1 MIAKLKECLRLRS
14 GEWICSFTTSE
25 NPEQMF
31 DDLRESPVKV
41 EIKKASKSRSLS
53 ANAYA
58 WVLIDKISE
67 KTGINQTDVY
77 RAAIREIGGTRTLLG
92 MKDEAIPV
100 FTENWQR
107 GHLGRQ
113 VEIIPGSSK
122 PGWSNVR
129 VFYGSS
135 EFDSAQ
141 MARLIDSLI
150 QDAES
155 LGIPTINDDE
165 AERMIS
171 KWGKASSKETKD
183 AISATV

>member
-1 MIAKLKECLRLRS
+1 MIAKLRECLRLRS

-31 DDLRESPVKV
+31 DDLKDSPVKV
-41 EIKKASKSRSLS
+41 EIRKASKSRSLS

-67 KTGINQTDVY
+67 KTGINQTEVY
-77 RAAIREIGGTRTLLG
+77 RSAIREIGGVSTILG
-92 MKDEAIPV
+92 MKEEA
-100 FTENWQR
+100 FSFFSENWQR

-122 PGWSNVR
+122 PGWVNVR

-150 QDAES
+150 QDAEA
-155 LGIPTINDDE
+155 LGIPTISDDE
-165 AERMIS
+165 ATKLID
-171 KWGKASSKETKD
+171 KWKK
-183 AISATV
+183 

>member
-1 MIAKLKECLRLRS
+1 MIGKLKECLRLRS
-14 GEWICSFTTSE
+14 GEWVCSFTTTE

-31 DDLRESPVKV
+31 DDLIETPVKV
-41 EIKKASKSRSLS
+41 EIKKASKTRSLS

-77 RAAIREIGGTRTLLG
+77 RTAIREIGGVSTLLG
-92 MKDEAIPV
+92 MKDDAIPV

-155 LGIPTINDDE
+155 LGIGTYPEETVRE
-165 AERMIS
+165 MVT
-171 KWGKASSKETKD
+171 KWGKASSKKKED
-183 AISATV
+183 AISATE

>member
-1 MIAKLKECLRLRS
+1 
-14 GEWICSFTTSE
+14 
-25 NPEQMF
+25 
-31 DDLRESPVKV
+31 
-41 EIKKASKSRSLS
+41 LS
-53 ANAYA
+53 
-58 WVLIDKISE
+58 I
-67 KTGINQTDVY
+67 
-77 RAAIREIGGTRTLLG
+77 
-92 MKDEAIPV
+92 KDEAVPV
-100 FTENWQR
+100 FSENWQR

-150 QDAES
+150 QDAEA
-155 LGIPTINDDE
+155 LGIPTINDEE

-171 KWGKASSKETKD
+171 KLGKASSKETKD
-183 AISATV
+183 AISATG

>member
-1 MIAKLKECLRLRS
+1 MIAKLRECLRLRS
-14 GEWICSFTTSE
+14 GEWICSFSTTE

-41 EIKKASKSRSLS
+41 EIKKASKARSLS

-77 RAAIREIGGTRTLLG
+77 RSAIREIGEVSTLLG
-92 MKDEAIPV
+92 MKDDAIPV
-100 FTENWQR
+100 FSENWQR

-155 LGIPTINDDE
+155 LGIPTISDDE
-165 AERMIS
+165 AAKMIS
-171 KWGKASSKETKD
+171 KWKK
-183 AISATV
+183 

>member
-77 RAAIREIGGTRTLLG
+77 RSAIREIGGVSTLLG
-92 MKDEAIPV
+92 IKDEAVPV
-100 FTENWQR
+100 FSENWQR

-141 MARLIDSLI
+141 IARLIDSLI
-150 QDAES
+150 QDAEA
-155 LGIPTINDDE
+155 LGIPTINDEE
-165 AERMIS
+165 AGRMIS

-183 AISATV
+183 AISATG

>member
-1 MIAKLKECLRLRS
+1 MIAKLEVCLRLRS

-25 NPEQMF
+25 NPEQLF
-31 DDLRESPVKV
+31 DDLKDSPVKV
-41 EIKKASKSRSLS
+41 EIRKASKSRSLS

-77 RAAIREIGGTRTLLG
+77 RSAIREIGGVSTLLG
-92 MKDEAIPV
+92 MKDDAVPV

-150 QDAES
+150 QDAEA
-155 LGIPTINDDE
+155 LGIPTISDDE
-165 AERMIS
+165 ATKMIN
-171 KWGKASSKETKD
+171 KWKK
-183 AISATV
+183 

>member
-1 MIAKLKECLRLRS
+1 MIAKLRECLRLRS
-14 GEWICSFTTSE
+14 GEWICSFITSE

-31 DDLRESPVKV
+31 DDLKDSPVRV
-41 EIKKASKSRSLS
+41 EIKKAAKSRSLS

-58 WVLIDKISE
+58 WVLIDRISE

-77 RAAIREIGGTRTLLG
+77 RNAIREIGGVSTLLG
-92 MKDEAIPV
+92 MKDDAVPV
-100 FTENWQR
+100 FSENWQR

-135 EFDSAQ
+135 EFDSVQ

-150 QDAES
+150 QDAEA
-155 LGIPTINDDE
+155 LGIPTISDDE
-165 AERMIS
+165 ATKMIN
-171 KWGKASSKETKD
+171 KWNK
-183 AISATV
+183 

>member
-1 MIAKLKECLRLRS
+1 MICKLRECLRLRS
-14 GEWICSFTTSE
+14 GEWICSFSTTE
-25 NPEQMF
+25 NPELLF
-31 DDLRESPVKV
+31 DDLHDVPVKV
-41 EIKKASKSRSLS
+41 EMKKASKARSLS
-53 ANAYA
+53 AHAYA

-77 RAAIREIGGTRTLLG
+77 RAAIREIGGVSTLLG

-135 EFDSAQ
+135 EFDSQQ

-150 QDAES
+150 QEAEG
-155 LGIPTINDDE
+155 LGIGTYPE
-165 AERMIS
+165 KQVQEMITR
-171 KWGKASSKETKD
+171 WGK
-183 AISATV
+183 

>member
-31 DDLRESPVKV
+31 DDLRETPVKV
-41 EIKKASKSRSLS
+41 EIKKASKARSLS

-77 RAAIREIGGTRTLLG
+77 RSAIREIGGVSTLLG

-100 FTENWQR
+100 FSENWQR

-135 EFDSAQ
+135 EFDSIQ
-141 MARLIDSLI
+141 MNALISSLI
-150 QDAES
+150 QDAEA
-155 LGIPTINDDE
+155 LGIPTIADE
-165 AERMIS
+165 EATKLID
-171 KWGKASSKETKD
+171 KWKK
-183 AISATV
+183 

>member
-14 GEWICSFTTSE
+14 GEWVCSFTTTE

-31 DDLRESPVKV
+31 DDLIETPVKV

-77 RAAIREIGGTRTLLG
+77 RSAIREIGGVSTLLG
-92 MKDEAIPV
+92 MKDDAIPV

-150 QDAES
+150 QDAEA
-155 LGIPTINDDE
+155 LGIPTISDDE
-165 AERMIS
+165 AAKMIN
-171 KWGKASSKETKD
+171 KWKK
-183 AISATV
+183 

>member
-1 MIAKLKECLRLRS
+1 MIAKLRECLRLRS
-14 GEWICSFTTSE
+14 GEWICSFITSE

-31 DDLRESPVKV
+31 DDLKESPVKI

-77 RAAIREIGGTRTLLG
+77 RNAIREIGGVSTLLG
-92 MKDEAIPV
+92 MKDDAVPV
-100 FTENWQR
+100 FSENWQR

-155 LGIPTINDDE
+155 LGIPTISDDE
-165 AERMIS
+165 ATRMIN
-171 KWGKASSKETKD
+171 KWNR
-183 AISATV
+183 

>member
-1 MIAKLKECLRLRS
+1 MIGKLRECLRLRS
-14 GEWICSFTTSE
+14 GEWICSFITSE

-31 DDLRESPVKV
+31 DDLKETSVKV

-77 RAAIREIGGTRTLLG
+77 RSAIREIGGTSTLLG

-100 FTENWQR
+100 FSENWQR

-155 LGIPTINDDE
+155 LGIPTINDAE

-171 KWGKASSKETKD
+171 KWGKASSRKKED
-183 AISATV
+183 AISATG

>member
-1 MIAKLKECLRLRS
+1 MIGKLKECLRLRS
-14 GEWICSFTTSE
+14 GEWICSFTTPE

-77 RAAIREIGGTRTLLG
+77 RSAIREIGGVSTLLG
-92 MKDEAIPV
+92 MKDDAVPV

-135 EFDSAQ
+135 EFDSVQ

-155 LGIPTINDDE
+155 LGIPTISDDE
-165 AERMIS
+165 ATKLID
-171 KWGKASSKETKD
+171 KWKK
-183 AISATV
+183 

>member
-1 MIAKLKECLRLRS
+1 MIGKLKECLRLRS
-14 GEWICSFTTSE
+14 GEWICSFTTPE

-31 DDLRESPVKV
+31 DDLMDAPVRV
-41 EIKKASKSRSLS
+41 EIKKANKTRSLS

-58 WVLIDKISE
+58 WVLIDRIAE
-67 KTGINQTDVY
+67 KTGIHQTEVY
-77 RAAIREIGGTRTLLG
+77 RNAIREIGGVSTLLG
-92 MKDEAIPV
+92 IKDEAIPV

-135 EFDSAQ
+135 EFDTAQ

-165 AERMIS
+165 AERMVS
-171 KWGKASSKETKD
+171 KWGKASCKQTGD
-183 AISATV
+183 ATSATG

>member
-1 MIAKLKECLRLRS
+1 MIAKLRECLRLRS

-31 DDLRESPVKV
+31 DDLKDSPVKV
-41 EIKKASKSRSLS
+41 EIRKASKSRSMS

-77 RAAIREIGGTRTLLG
+77 RSAIREIGGVSTLLG
-92 MKDEAIPV
+92 MKDDAVPV

-135 EFDSAQ
+135 EFDSTQ

-150 QDAES
+150 QDAEA
-155 LGIPTINDDE
+155 LGIPTINDAE

-171 KWGKASSKETKD
+171 KWGKASSKMTGD
-183 AISATV
+183 AISATR